1 MFKPNTHYYA
11 WLPYRNAPDNQ
22 SGEAIGDGILTPDKP
37 KDIDGTHWAKIGA
50 FVTNNDGNIH
60 FFDHAG

>member
-22 SGEAIGDGILTPDKP
+22 SGEAIGDVVVATKKP
-37 KDIDGTHWAKIGA
+37 NEIDGKHWAKIGA
-50 FVTNNDGNIH
+50 FVTNDVGNIH
-60 FFDHAG
+60 FYDHAD